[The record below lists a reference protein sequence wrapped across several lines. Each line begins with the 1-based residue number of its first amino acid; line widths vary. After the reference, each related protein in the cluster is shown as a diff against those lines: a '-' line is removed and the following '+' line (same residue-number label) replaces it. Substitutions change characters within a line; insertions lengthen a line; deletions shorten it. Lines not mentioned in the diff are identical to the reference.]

1 MKSMWV
7 GFAFFVGILVLGFAT
22 LMIKDIS
29 LLAGGQRTLLF
40 VNLDEALG
48 LEEGDDVR
56 VDGIPIGKVKYV
68 GLYDDTYKTNWLRP
82 AGATPELESWIEA
95 QRVTREYKSQGVAV
109 VAELRRPVE
118 LRKDAQVFVEGLALI
133 GGAYLAIKT
142 GSLTAEP
149 RAMERV
155 DDRVLIGTAK
165 KSLLDEGADLIRE
178 NRDAVKKVVDN
189 LAEVSENLKQIT
201 AEFKEG
207 KGWLPDTITGLREDI
222 NKPLNE
228 ATEALKE
235 VREVIRKV
243 NEGEGTAAKIINSPE
258 IHDELVKTIKEAREF
273 IDSLKTGEGPLPA
286 IINDPNLRKDLEEIL
301 QSVNSASKSL
311 DNVIKSIE
319 NGWLPDFMQ
328 DKKIGEDLRSSVSG
342 LQNTVGRLGN
352 AETFLRVEGQS
363 FADTKT
369 SSARL
374 AIHLWPTADK
384 TIVVGGVFM
393 TLDATGDILFEDQA
407 GGEDQDFTKLEVQL
421 AYRIP
426 WLQPVIFRA
435 GLFEGKPGAAFDV
448 DFQRM
453 GVIDW
458 PISLHIEGRQAYSS
472 VSKDDIDELVTTNGT
487 LYRAYL
493 RTPLYKKPSEGDGW
507 LLHFLNALNVTFG
520 VNRLFGSNEEIFI
533 GIGVHYEERDIKAV
547 AGLVGGP

>member
-7 GFAFFVGILVLGFAT
+7 GFAFFVGVVVLGFAT

-40 VNLDEALG
+40 INLDEALG

-68 GLYDDTYKTNWLRP
+68 GLYDETYKKKWLRP
-82 AGATPELESWIEA
+82 AGASPELEDWIER
-95 QRVTREYKSQGVAV
+95 QRTIREYKSQGVAV
-109 VAELRRPVE
+109 VAELRQPVE
-118 LRKDAQVFVEGLALI
+118 LREDAQAYVEGLALI

-142 GSLTAEP
+142 GSLTAAP
-149 RAMERV
+149 RLMDRIEE
-155 DDRVLIGTAK
+155 RVLIGTAK
-165 KSLLDEGADLIRE
+165 KGLLDEGADLIRE

-189 LAEVSENLKQIT
+189 LAEVTENLKQIT

-207 KGWLPDTITGLREDI
+207 KGWLPETITGLRQDI
-222 NKPLNE
+222 NRPLHE

-235 VREVIRKV
+235 VREVIRKI
-243 NEGEGTAAKIINSPE
+243 NEGEGTAAKIINSSE

-286 IINDPNLRKDLEEIL
+286 IIHDPSMKKNLEEIL

-328 DKKIGEDLRSSVSG
+328 DKKIGEELKSSVSG

-352 AETFLRVEGQS
+352 AETFLRVEGHS

-369 SSARL
+369 STARL

-384 TIVVGGVFM
+384 TIVVGGVFL
-393 TLDATGDILFEDQA
+393 TLDKTGDILFEDQ
-407 GGEDQDFTKLEVQL
+407 GLGEDQDFTKLEVQL

-426 WLQPVIFRA
+426 WLEPVIFRA
-435 GLFEGKPGAAFDV
+435 GLFEGKPGAAFDLHI
-448 DFQRM
+448 DRT
-453 GVIDW
+453 GLIDW
-458 PISLHIEGRQAYSS
+458 PVSFHIEGRQAYTS
-472 VSKDDIDELVTTNGT
+472 VSREDIDELVSTRGT
-487 LYRAYL
+487 LYRAYV
-493 RTPLYKKPSEGDGW
+493 RTPLYKRPKHEDGW
-507 LLHFLNALNVTFG
+507 LLHFLNALNVTVG
-520 VNRLFGSNEEIFI
+520 VNRLFSDNSEVFV